1 MDTVEEIKKLKF
13 LLDQGAITTEEFNDL
28 KKKTIDNNTLIT
40 QTETKGTINSQSASK
55 RRPSLPKKILLTSV
69 LAIITILVV
78 LGIKYKEPIRQKIM
92 GGKKN
97 QNVENKDIIYENG
110 EKLGV
115 LITKRFTQTHTN
127 NGLTLSVPAGK
138 IWTPLYF
145 EVKVNIGESYNYSIP
160 YIYPDK
166 YATGGW
172 FIDTKYSFPIKP
184 DFISYKYSKRNNKA
198 LAGDFAVLCDR
209 VYSDKLDASIV
220 LYFLE
225 E

>member
-1 MDTVEEIKKLKF
+1 MDAIEEIKKLKA

-28 KKKTIDNNTLIT
+28 KKKIFYENTLLP
-40 QTETKGTINSQSASK
+40 QTSSKAASNSQVTSK
-55 RRPSLPKKILLTSV
+55 RHPSLLTKVLLVSSIA
-69 LAIITILVV
+69 LISAMVV
-78 LGIKYKEPIRQKIM
+78 LGIVYYEPIRQKIT
-92 GGKKN
+92 GKSNN
-97 QNVENKDIIYENG
+97 QIKENKDIIYENG

-166 YATGGW
+166 YATGDW

-209 VYSDKLDASIV
+209 VYSDKLNASIV

>member
-1 MDTVEEIKKLKF
+1 MDAIEEIKKLKA
-13 LLDQGAITTEEFNDL
+13 LLDQGAITAEEFNDL
-28 KKKTIDNNTLIT
+28 KKKTINDKLLIPT
-40 QTETKGTINSQSASK
+40 TESKSTDNSQSASK
-55 RRPSLPKKILLTSV
+55 RRPSLFKKILLTIV
-69 LAIITILVV
+69 LAIITIMVV
-78 LGIKYKEPIRQKIM
+78 LAIKYKEPIRQRIM

-172 FIDTKYSFPIKP
+172 FIDTKYSFPIKA
-184 DFISYKYSKRNNKA
+184 DFVSYKYSKRNNKA

-209 VYSDKLDASIV
+209 VYSDKLNASIV

>member
-1 MDTVEEIKKLKF
+1 MDTIEEIKKLKA
-13 LLDQGAITTEEFNDL
+13 LLDQGAITAEEFNDL
-28 KKKTIDNNTLIT
+28 KKKTINDKLLIPTAESKSTDNSL
-40 QTETKGTINSQSASK
+40 SASK
-55 RRPSLPKKILLTSV
+55 RRPSWLRKILLTSG
-69 LAIITILVV
+69 LAIITILVL
-78 LGIKYKEPIRQKIM
+78 LGIKYKEPIRQKIV
-92 GGKKN
+92 GGKKT
-97 QNVENKDIIYENG
+97 QNIENKDIIYENG

-145 EVKVNIGESYNYSIP
+145 EVKVNVGESYNYSIP

-172 FIDTKYSFPIKP
+172 FIDTKYSFPIKA
-184 DFISYKYSKRNNKA
+184 DFVSYKYSKRNNKA

-209 VYSDKLDASIV
+209 VYTDKLNASIV